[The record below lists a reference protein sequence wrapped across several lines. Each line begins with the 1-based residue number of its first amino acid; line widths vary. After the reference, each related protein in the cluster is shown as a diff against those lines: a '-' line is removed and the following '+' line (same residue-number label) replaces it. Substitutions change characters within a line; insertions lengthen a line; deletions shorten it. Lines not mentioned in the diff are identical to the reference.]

1 MNHVDPMSD
10 SLASDF
16 SEFLC
21 ERGIQVEWK
30 GRFFRALIGSPSVEY
45 GLVAGGFDPSSAVMI
60 RALREDV
67 GTPLPSRGDRLTAD
81 GRAYKVTGITDN
93 SNWPIITI
101 HAELLT

>member
-1 MNHVDPMSD
+1 MEPIE
-10 SLASDF
+10 SDF
-16 SEFLC
+16 SELLS
-21 ERGIQVEWK
+21 ERGVGVEWK
-30 GRFFRALIGSPSVEY
+30 GRSFYALIGSPAVEY

-67 GTPLPSRGDRLTAD
+67 GPPVPTRGDRLTAD

-101 HAELLT
+101 HAELVT